1 MWSWE
6 AVRRADCDSARVGR
20 GGAGV
25 ELGSVGVGL
34 LVLGVEEEVVM
45 REKRDWSSESWLL
58 PPVALEG
65 GGEVVL

>member
-1 MWSWE
+1 M
-6 AVRRADCDSARVGR
+6 V
-20 GGAGV
+20 
-25 ELGSVGVGL
+25 
-34 LVLGVEEEVVM
+34 VLGTEEEEVM